1 MADPSWRPLA
11 GGVAQRRRE
20 RRLRSWYRHEQQTV
34 RMALAAFSHHSAL
47 RRQPKEGHEEHDALR
62 RQKPPPPQP
71 ELFSLEEEPGGGRPA
86 PLPEVAGWQER
97 LEQHAVED
105 LGSICPYVQIL
116 DLPVLQLVEQP
127 VEVDSFFR
135 NFVPAV
141 AEQVIEVP
149 KLAFPSCAI
158 QRAALSEPQLVEQLV
173 EVPTVLSYSLLQR
186 RNAVQFVDTPVPHGR
201 GGGARGGLQGFSQGQ
216 GSAAVSGSVNV
227 YTPVPHG
234 RGGGARGGLQGL
246 SQGQGSTAICEAEY
260 VDTPARGGLQGL
272 SQGQGSTAICEAVNV
287 DTPARGGL
295 QGLSQGQGSTA
306 ICEAVNVDTPA
317 RGGLQGL
324 SQGQGSTA
332 VYGAEHVDTPV
343 PQGRVGKRD
352 LQGFPRGQ
360 SSTASA
366 GEQSIV
372 PACGGLQ
379 GLPQGQGSA
388 ASAGEQTIVPA
399 CGGLQGLPQGQGSTA
414 SAGEQTIVPS
424 RGDEVTLLFRKTTES
439 RPQLR
444 VHARR
449 TRPLRFA
456 FKAYCRRFG
465 LQESQVRFYCDGLL
479 SPEHSPGLYGLED
492 GDVIEAQEV
501 FAEDEEE
508 EEDDDEFGT
517 ESRFPDG
524 FLPMRLCRWFPS
536 GNCRQG
542 WGCMFAHSMSEL
554 HSLSPEHDL

>member
-1 MADPSWRPLA
+1 MEVDGA
-11 GGVAQRRRE
+11 VASAARRRRE
-20 RRLRSWYRHEQQTV
+20 RRLRSWWKHEQQTV
-34 RMALAAFSHHSAL
+34 RMALSAAAHHSFDKVAAGETFNAL
-47 RRQPKEGHEEHDALR
+47 RGQKTDRARREVEERELHDAPR
-62 RQKPPPPQP
+62 RQKPPPP
-71 ELFSLEEEPGGGRPA
+71 GTRPA
-86 PLPEVAGWQER
+86 PLVEVRPQGAMM
-97 LEQHAVED
+97 QHSGI
-105 LGSICPYVQIL
+105 GSIELLQAL
-116 DLPVLQLVEQP
+116 DVPVLQLVEQP
-127 VEVDSFFR
+127 VEVAIFFR
-135 NFVPAV
+135 LSLPAV
-141 AEQVIEVP
+141 AEQVIDVP
-149 KLAFPSCAI
+149 KLALPSCVV
-158 QRAALSEPQLVEQLV
+158 QRAALPEPQLVEQLV
-173 EVPTVLSYSLLQR
+173 DVPTVLTYSLLQQR
-186 RNAVQFVDTPVPHGR
+186 TAELIVDTPVPHGR

-216 GSAAVSGSVNV
+216 GSAAVSGSVYVN
-227 YTPVPHG
+227 TPVPHG

-246 SQGQGSTAICEAEY
+246 SQGQGSGAFCEADY

-324 SQGQGSTA
+324 SQRQVSTA

-424 RGDEVTLLFRKTTES
+424 RGDEVTLLFRKATES

-492 GDVIEAQEV
+492 GDVIEAEEV

-554 HSLSPEHDL
+554 HPLSPEHDL